1 MKAIILAFFS
11 IVTVHYRHHI
21 SEIGLTVVVVLGER
35 LSESPVLCIYRQL
48 LIVCFGAWQQ
58 RGLAHI
64 SRRLEET

>member
-1 MKAIILAFFS
+1 MKAIIIAFFS
-11 IVTVHYRHHI
+11 IVTVHYSHHI
-21 SEIGLTVVVVLGER
+21 SEVGLTVVVLGER
-35 LSESPVLCIYRQL
+35 LNESPVLYIYRQL